1 MGNKSG
7 NAYQPRPVSIIRTL
21 PQINEHRLFQLKLED
36 GSSWED
42 FGHNPRGTQALRL
55 KRRHEHKLL
64 HYNETDIQEALCGCV
79 GCGRCS
85 DYCPVHIGTLE
96 VVKAIAE
103 SDT

>member
-1 MGNKSG
+1 MR
-7 NAYQPRPVSIIRTL
+7 APRLRAWDACLYGGFTREAS
-21 PQINEHRLFQLKLED
+21 
-36 GSSWED
+36 
-42 FGHNPRGTQALRL
+42 GHNPRIIQSLRL

-64 HYNETDIQEALCGCV
+64 DYNKIDIQDGLCGCV

-103 SDT
+103 